1 MKWMVHG
8 TCACCWYA
16 NGRIISQHVYFC
28 LFDKKNS
35 NKEIESDN
43 TCKKKST
50 QESQNPVI
58 TIYWYWQWMILVHLL
73 PCMRFDDSSKG
84 INFMWFFRVII
95 WSRVNNASWFWHR
108 QLLKFIFFLCGEEQ
122 IFNYNEDKYS
132 LYQLV
137 VCFTSAFIRYNFL
150 FKSLTFK
157 CWIT

>member
-73 PCMRFDDSSKG
+73 SCMRFGDSSKG

-95 WSRVNNASWFWHR
+95 WSRVNNASWFWHW
-108 QLLKFIFFLCGEEQ
+108 QLLKIIFFLCGEEQ

-137 VCFTSAFIRYNFL
+137 VCFTSAFISYNFL

>member
-35 NKEIESDN
+35 NKEKESDN
-43 TCKKKST
+43 TCKNKST

-73 PCMRFDDSSKG
+73 SCMRFDDSSKG
-84 INFMWFFRVII
+84 INFMWFFRGII
-95 WSRVNNASWFWHR
+95 WSRVNNASWFWHW
-108 QLLKFIFFLCGEEQ
+108 QQLKFIFFLCGEEQ
-122 IFNYNEDKYS
+122 ILTIMKINILYTSWLSVS
-132 LYQLV
+132 LQHLLG
-137 VCFTSAFIRYNFL
+137 T
-150 FKSLTFK
+150 TFCLK
-157 CWIT
+157 V